1 MSQYVCARITRMDD
15 VDIALFEREWNNT
28 LYYFI
33 LNADEQIYLRYGGRD
48 SRGPMTYLDFTS
60 LELALAKGLELHQ
73 RFLRGQLHKQ
83 PKPQPRFPREIPPL
97 VERTFARGQC
107 VECHLIGDY
116 DLIHKEQTGTLNKV
130 RDMFRWPDIRTLG
143 IELDVPKGLVI
154 KEVRD
159 PARAAGVLPGD
170 RLAALENT
178 EIWTFGDFQYYFD
191 KVPRE
196 AKSLRLT
203 VERQG
208 QMHELTLQLPAL
220 WWVSDIRYR
229 QLSVDPRAEFES
241 QPLTTEEKHRLSL
254 NPQGFAARVVRIGG
268 FAEMLKVHEL
278 KVGDIVFAVDG
289 AEADDI
295 ASTPEL
301 YIKLRKRAG
310 DTVMVDVLRNGT
322 RLRLPVH
329 TQRMYFRK

>member
-73 RFLRGQLHKQ
+73 RFLRGQLPKK

-107 VECHLIGDY
+107 VECHLVGDY

-208 QMHELTLQLPAL
+208 QMHELTLQLPGL

-278 KVGDIVFAVDG
+278 KVGDIIFAVDG
-289 AEADDI
+289 AETDDI